1 MDAHALTLFVDIV
14 EAGNLS
20 LAARNM
26 KMSRANISCHLTQ
39 LERSVG
45 MQLMRR
51 TTRRV
56 ELTDIGQRL
65 YHTTGAS
72 FAMKYSQPR
81 LSLIH
86 I

>member
-26 KMSRANISCHLTQ
+26 KMSRANISYHLTQ

-45 MQLMRR
+45 MQPVSY
-51 TTRRV
+51 TH
-56 ELTDIGQRL
+56 LTLPTKRIV
-65 YHTTGAS
+65 
-72 FAMKYSQPR
+72 
-81 LSLIH
+81 
-86 I
+86 

>member
-26 KMSRANISCHLTQ
+26 KMSRANISYHLTQ

-45 MQLMRR
+45 MQLMPVSY
-51 TTRRV
+51 TH
-56 ELTDIGQRL
+56 LTLPTI
-65 YHTTGAS
+65 
-72 FAMKYSQPR
+72 YSV
-81 LSLIH
+81 
-86 I
+86 